1 MRCKGRRVGVM
12 LLAILLA
19 ASFSSSCLPWKKK
32 AKEEKKEELKW
43 AWSRPRRST
52 RRSAVTYGRR
62 PYLLPREETKPKEV
76 RPRPTLPPVF
86 LGRLK
91 YKVVV
96 LEFAEGEGA
105 SEFKGIGRLAAQKL
119 GELLASS
126 SAAVVV
132 DRGRLEGIS
141 GPLDSPEALWRLWKA
156 LGIHA
161 VIKGSVKK
169 AMVGEEKGGA
179 LALVGIE
186 AFLYSTETGGIVK
199 GAYGQN
205 PLYLSR
211 TQGPAR
217 RQKALEKALKE
228 ALEEVKNGLLIGLG
242 QMEWS
247 TSVASVDRNTVYLNA
262 GSRSGLK
269 EGEILEVYGPGEEVK
284 NPLTGVALG
293 RAPGP
298 KKGRVKVEEFFGVD
312 ASKAVLLEGEGI
324 EPGDVVKPSK
334 AKSRP

>member
-12 LLAILLA
+12 LLAVLVA
-19 ASFSSSCLPWKKK
+19 ATLSSSCLPWKKK
-32 AKEEKKEELKW
+32 ETKEEKKEELRW
-43 AWSRPRRST
+43 AWSRPRRPT
-52 RRSAVTYGRR
+52 QRAAVTYGRR
-62 PYLLPREETKPKEV
+62 PYLLPREETRPKEIT
-76 RPRPTLPPVF
+76 PRPTLPVL

-96 LEFAEGEGA
+96 LEFTEGEGA
-105 SEFKGIGRLAAQKL
+105 SEFKGIGRLAAQRL
-119 GELLASS
+119 GELLSS
-126 SAAVVV
+126 GGAVVVV
-132 DRGRLEGIS
+132 DRDRLEGTS
-141 GPLDSPEALWRLWKA
+141 GLDSPEALWDLWKA
-156 LGIHA
+156 LGVHA
-161 VIKGSVKK
+161 VIKGSVKR

-179 LALVGIE
+179 LALVEIE

-228 ALEEVKNGLLIGLG
+228 ALEEVKNGILIGLA

-247 TSVASVDRNTVYLNA
+247 TSVASVDGDTIYLNA

-269 EGEILEVYGPGEEVK
+269 VGEILEVYAPGKEVK
-284 NPLTGVALG
+284 NPLSGVSLG

-298 KKGRVKVEEFFGVD
+298 KKGRVKVEEFFGLD
-312 ASKAVLLEGEGI
+312 ASKAVLVEGGGI

-334 AKSRP
+334 AKSRL